1 MSTRKEVVR
10 SVGAEAII
18 KARKDSGE
26 SMTLAEL
33 SAVTGLDLKTGHL
46 SSGRSA
52 GLIASDGEKEIE
64 VLVRKSVKTYRYIGQ

>member
-1 MSTRKEVVR
+1 MSTKKEVVR
-10 SVGAEAII
+10 SVEAEAII
-18 KARKDSGE
+18 KALKDSGE

-52 GLIASDGEKEIE
+52 GLIASDGEKEVE